1 MNFTFSF
8 SFSKN
13 NDFVFHPTHP
23 IYSYTGE
30 PAKAESAKSEPS
42 QKPAKT
48 NPSKQPVVPVRNRLF
63 SLPLELV
70 QKIFEYDN
78 TCRKYYDEIILCKTE
93 ETNER
98 SRLAKERNHF
108 HFYQMIL
115 NNRVFMEGGH
125 RKKYCE
131 MISCSIRTSWFDD
144 NNPLELPFP
153 YDLTYLNSRLI
164 PRVNV
169 QKNIYEYN
177 GQTFYFIR
185 CEMEIRKFVKGLY
198 NFLGEPEEEEFE
210 IFFYTNWEDE
220 EQVISIL
227 PTNGGAN
234 DYLDEIVQYGQ
245 YKKMMIMGEAI
256 DDYNN
261 LILFADKN
269 AEGKD
274 MVYIQVDMDVF
285 AMEDD
290 MIDYMGFVSYAVV
303 QRRLRDIYE
312 MRVHEVVQV
321 VKKYL
326 ATTPVV

>member
-8 SFSKN
+8 SFSFSFLQN
-13 NDFVFHPTHP
+13 NGFVFYPTHP
-23 IYSYTGE
+23 IYTGE
-30 PAKAESAKSEPS
+30 PSKKTAKKI
-42 QKPAKT
+42 AKT
-48 NPSKQPVVPVRNRLF
+48 NPSKQPVAPVRNRLF

-70 QKIFEYDN
+70 QKIFEYDD
-78 TCRKYYDEIILCKTE
+78 TCRKYYDQNILCKTE

-115 NNRVFMEGGH
+115 NNRVFIEGGH

-131 MISCSIRTSWFDD
+131 MISCAIRTSWFDD

-153 YDLTYLNSRLI
+153 YDLTYLKSRSI

-169 QKNIYEYN
+169 QKNIYKYN

-185 CEMEIRKFVKGLY
+185 CEMEIRKYVKGLY

-210 IFFYTNWEDE
+210 IFFYTNWEDK

-234 DYLDEIVQYGQ
+234 DYLDEFVQYGQ

-290 MIDYMGFVSYAVV
+290 IIDYMGFVSYSVM
-303 QRRLRDIYE
+303 QRRLHDIYE
-312 MRVHEVVQV
+312 MRVHDVIQV

-326 ATTPVV
+326 ATLVV

>member
-1 MNFTFSF
+1 MNFAFSF
-8 SFSKN
+8 SFSQN

-30 PAKAESAKSEPS
+30 PAKAESATKTNP
-42 QKPAKT
+42 KT

-70 QKIFEYDN
+70 QKIFDYDD
-78 TCRKYYDEIILCKTE
+78 TCRKYYDENILCKTE
-93 ETNER
+93 ELYDTD
-98 SRLAKERNHF
+98 KERNRF

-115 NNRVFMEGGH
+115 NNRVFMEGIH

-131 MISCSIRTSWFDD
+131 MISCSIKTSWFDD
-144 NNPLELPFP
+144 NNPLEFPFP

-234 DYLDEIVQYGQ
+234 DYMDEIVRYGQ

-256 DDYNN
+256 DDYSN

-274 MVYIQVDMDVF
+274 MVYIQVDMDIL

-290 MIDYMGFVSYAVV
+290 MIDHAGFVSNFIV

-312 MRVHEVVQV
+312 MRVHDVIQV

-326 ATTPVV
+326 TTLVV